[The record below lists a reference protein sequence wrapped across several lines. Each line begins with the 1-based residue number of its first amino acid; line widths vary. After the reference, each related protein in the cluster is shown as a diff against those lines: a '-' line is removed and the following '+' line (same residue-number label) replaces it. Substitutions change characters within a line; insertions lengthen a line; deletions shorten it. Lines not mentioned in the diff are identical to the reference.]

1 MVIAQGGER
10 HGMAAS
16 VRLRMAGDKAFV
28 DGSTAD
34 GVADPGSGA
43 SGAEVSLGSGGA
55 DPPSNPPPPGSPDK
69 SLVGGERPPMVAGP
83 GHRRSYQ
90 KKAGRPYTD

>member
-55 DPPSNPPPPGSPDK
+55 DPPSNPPPPWVTRQISGRGRAAAD
-69 SLVGGERPPMVAGP
+69 G
-83 GHRRSYQ
+83 
-90 KKAGRPYTD
+90 GRPGTQKELPKKSRKTVH